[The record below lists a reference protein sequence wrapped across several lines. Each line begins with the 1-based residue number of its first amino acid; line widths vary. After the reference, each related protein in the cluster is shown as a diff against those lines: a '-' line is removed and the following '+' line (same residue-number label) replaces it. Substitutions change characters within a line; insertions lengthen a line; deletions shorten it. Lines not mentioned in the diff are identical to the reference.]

1 MHGLIL
7 KPGSPGTLE
16 NFVYCGICDI
26 CQTALQAPLLNACT
40 APVKELSISLV
51 LQTEILSCGGNEPEL
66 MNSVI
71 SGAQIGEI

>member
-7 KPGSPGTLE
+7 KLESPGTLE

-26 CQTALQAPLLNACT
+26 CQTALQASLLNACT
-40 APVKELSISLV
+40 APVTELSISSV

-66 MNSVI
+66 INSVL